1 MMKQGQCE
9 IERSN
14 YIQRERQSFQWTL
27 EFVSAELFM
36 VKKYLK
42 TRKVLKIF
50 ESNS

>member
-9 IERSN
+9 IEMSN
-14 YIQRERQSFQWTL
+14 YGKRQSFQWTL

>member
-1 MMKQGQCE
+1 MTKQGQCE

-14 YIQRERQSFQWTL
+14 YTAHTASISADII

-42 TRKVLKIF
+42 TRKVLKMF